1 MEQRDLLLEI
11 GTEEIPAGFL
21 LWIRKEI
28 CNIAKKEMESF
39 RIPFS
44 GMESY
49 ATPRRIAILLKG
61 VAERQTDAVQEA
73 KGPAWKSAFDANGN
87 PTKAAHGFARSRG
100 LDISDLEMREVGGV
114 QYAFAVSRTSG
125 LPAKEMLPEVMLR
138 IIKSIVF
145 PKNMYWNES
154 MVRFA
159 RPIRW
164 FLCLWKDEVIPFEY
178 AGLQSGRITRGH
190 RFMGKK
196 EISVPHTAAYLDLLY
211 DNYVIADP
219 EKRREKMLAG
229 IAALEKE
236 IEGHTDIGQDL
247 ADENLYLVEYPV
259 PFYGSFDE
267 TYLEMP
273 EEVLTTTMASHQ
285 RYFPVRES
293 NGKLKALFVGVSNNR
308 ATNMGIVRE
317 GNERVL
323 RARLADANFFWR
335 EDQKKPLAGMVKRLG
350 SMIYQEQLGTL
361 YEKCE
366 RSRDLAQHL
375 ASMLHLDEEATALVD
390 RTAFL
395 SKADLLT
402 HMVYEFPE
410 LRGVMG
416 REYAKRNGEP
426 PRVALGIYE
435 QYLPESA
442 GGNLPSDMV
451 GAVVGFADRMDTVVA
466 CHKVGLEPTGSQDP
480 YALRRAARC
489 MNELIWGMPMDV
501 DLESLVSR
509 AAERVEADTATVESV
524 LAFLK
529 QRLLMQLKER
539 GCSHEMV
546 TMAMDVIWRRPLRLL
561 DFLDTLA
568 EISSEEWFQKLATA
582 VGRVSNILQ
591 KAENVEPAW
600 KEELFES
607 SWETSL
613 GDAVKAH
620 RKGIEEAMQ
629 DFQWKKV
636 AEILAKLE
644 SPVTAFFDNVMV
656 MAENQEIRKN
666 RLGLLEDC
674 RRLFARVG
682 NIASLKQ

>member
-100 LDISDLEMREVGGV
+100 LDISELEMREVGGV

-138 IIKSIVF
+138 IVKGIVF

-164 FLCLWKDEVIPFEY
+164 LLCLWKDEVIPFEY

-236 IEGHTDIGQDL
+236 IEGHTDIRQDL

-267 TYLEMP
+267 TYLGMP

-285 RYFPVRES
+285 RYFSVRES

-366 RSRDLAQHL
+366 RSRDLTQHM
-375 ASMLHLDEEATALVD
+375 ASMLHLDEETTALVD

-395 SKADLLT
+395 AKADLLT

-501 DLESLVSR
+501 DLESLVSL
-509 AAERVEADTATVESV
+509 AAERVEADAAAVESV

-539 GCSHEMV
+539 GYSHEMV
-546 TMAMDVIWRRPLRLL
+546 TMAMEVIWWRPLRLL
-561 DFLDTLA
+561 EFLDTLA

-591 KAENVEPAW
+591 KAENPEPLW

-607 SWETSL
+607 SWETAL

-620 RKGIEEAMQ
+620 RKDIEEAMQ

>member
-1 MEQRDLLLEI
+1 MEHKDLLLEI

-21 LWIRKEI
+21 LWVREEI
-28 CNIAKKEMESF
+28 LAIARKEMETF

-49 ATPRRIAILLKG
+49 ATPRRITILLKG
-61 VAERQTDAVQEA
+61 VAEQQEDAVQES
-73 KGPAWKSAFDANGN
+73 KGPAWQSAFDANGN

-100 LDISDLEMREVGGV
+100 LDVSDLEMREVGGT
-114 QYAFAVSRTSG
+114 QYAFAVSRTKG
-125 LPAKEMLPEVMLR
+125 LPSREMLPEVMLR
-138 IIKSIVF
+138 IIKGIVF

-154 MVRFA
+154 MARFA

-164 FLCLWKDEVIPFEY
+164 LLCLWGDEVVPFEY
-178 AGLQSGRITRGH
+178 AGLKAGRITRGH

-196 EISVPHTAAYLDLLY
+196 EITVSHTESYLDLLY

-219 EKRREKMLAG
+219 EKRREKMLGG

-236 IEGHTDIGQDL
+236 IEGHTDIHRDL
-247 ADENLYLVEYPV
+247 ADEILYLVEYPV

-285 RYFPVRES
+285 RYFPVRDD
-293 NGKLKALFVGVSNNR
+293 NKKLKALFVGVSNNR
-308 ATNMGIVRE
+308 ATNMGVVRE

-323 RARLADANFFWR
+323 RARLADASFFWR
-335 EDQKKPLAGMVKRLG
+335 EDQKKPLAGRVKNLGTMV
-350 SMIYQEQLGTL
+350 YQEQLGTL

-366 RSRDLAQHL
+366 RSRDLAAHL
-375 ASMLHLDEEATALVD
+375 ASMLGLDEETTAHVD

-395 SKADLLT
+395 AKADLLT
-402 HMVYEFPE
+402 HMVYEFAE
-410 LRGVMG
+410 LRGIMG

-435 QYLPESA
+435 QYLPENA
-442 GGNLPSDMV
+442 GGTLPSDMV

-466 CHKVGLEPTGSQDP
+466 CYKVGLEPTGSQDP

-501 DLESLVSR
+501 DIENLVR
-509 AAERVEADTATVESV
+509 HAAERLEADPKTVESV
-524 LAFLK
+524 LAFLR

-539 GCSHEMV
+539 DFSHEMV
-546 TMAMDVIWRRPLRLL
+546 TMAMEVIWMRPLRLRE
-561 DFLDTLA
+561 FLETLR
-568 EISSEEWFQKLATA
+568 EIVSEEWFQKLATA
-582 VGRVSNILQ
+582 VGRVNNILQ
-591 KAENVEPAW
+591 KAENAEPSW
-600 KEELFES
+600 REDLFES
-607 SWETSL
+607 PEEKNL
-613 GDAVKAH
+613 GDALSAH
-620 RKGIEEAMQ
+620 RQEIEEAMK

-636 AEILAKLE
+636 AEILAELE
-644 SPVTAFFDNVMV
+644 SPITAFFDNVMV
-656 MAENQEIRKN
+656 MAEDETIRNN

-674 RRLFARVG
+674 RRLFAKVG
-682 NIASLKQ
+682 NLASLKQ

>member
-1 MEQRDLLLEI
+1 MEYKDLLLEI

-28 CNIAKKEMESF
+28 LSIARKELEAF

-49 ATPRRIAILLKG
+49 ATPRRIALLIKG
-61 VAERQTDAVQEA
+61 VAEQQEDSVQEA

-100 LDISDLEMREVGGV
+100 LDVSDLEMREVGGV
-114 QYAFAVSRTSG
+114 QYAFAISRTKG

-138 IIKSIVF
+138 IIKDIVF

-159 RPIRW
+159 RPVRW
-164 FLCLWKDEVIPFEY
+164 LLCLWGEEILPFQY
-178 AGLQSGRITRGH
+178 AGLDSGRTTRGH

-196 EISVPHTAAYLDLLY
+196 EISVPHAGAYLDLLY
-211 DNYVIADP
+211 DNYVIVDP

-236 IEGHTDIGQDL
+236 IEGHTDICQDL
-247 ADENLYLVEYPV
+247 AEENLYLVEYPV

-267 TYLEMP
+267 SYLEMP

-285 RYFPVRES
+285 RYFSVRDGNE
-293 NGKLKALFVGVSNNR
+293 KLKALFVGVSNNR
-308 ATNMGIVRE
+308 ATNMGVVRE

-335 EDQKKPLAGMVKRLG
+335 EDQKKPLASRVKNLG
-350 SMIYQEQLGTL
+350 SVVYQEQLGTL

-366 RSRDLAQHL
+366 RSRDLAGHL
-375 ASMLHLDEEATALVD
+375 TSMLGLDEETTTLVD

-395 SKADLLT
+395 AKADLLT

-410 LRGVMG
+410 LRGIMG

-426 PRVALGIYE
+426 LRVALGIHE

-442 GGNLPSDMV
+442 GGALPSDMV

-480 YALRRAARC
+480 YGLRRAARC

-501 DLESLVSR
+501 DLEDLVR
-509 AAERVEADTATVESV
+509 HAAERVEAEAAVVDQV
-524 LAFLK
+524 LGFLK
-529 QRLLMQLKER
+529 QRLLMQLKEK
-539 GCSHEMV
+539 GYSHEMI
-546 TMAMDVIWRRPLRLL
+546 TMAMDVIWWRPLRLWE
-561 DFLDTLA
+561 FLETLR
-568 EISSEEWFQKLATA
+568 EIVSEEWFQKLATA
-582 VGRVSNILQ
+582 VGRVNNILQ
-591 KAENVEPAW
+591 KAGSVEPLW
-600 KEELFES
+600 KEDLFES

-613 GDAVKAH
+613 GEALQSH
-620 RKGIEEAMQ
+620 RHAIEEAMK

-636 AEILAKLE
+636 AGILAELE
-644 SPVTAFFDNVMV
+644 APVTAFFDNVMV
-656 MAENQEIRKN
+656 MAEDQEIRKN

-674 RRLFARVG
+674 RLLFARVG
-682 NIASLKQ
+682 NMASLKQ